1 MQKQVPFLDLGQF
14 PADLKS
20 ALKKKFGEMM
30 DDGIYS
36 GGKELAVFENKLK
49 EYTGSMEV
57 IPCSN
62 GTDALE
68 IALRVLGIGPGDE
81 VLVPAL
87 TWAST
92 AEAVCLT
99 GAKPIFVDTDATGLI
114 DLKLL
119 DENTTALTRAIIP
132 VHLYGK
138 MVDMKT
144 LNTWAISKKIH
155 VIEDAAQAL
164 GAKQNG
170 RSAGTWGDIGCL
182 SFYPTKNLGALGEAG
197 ALLTQDRKLAEKM
210 RLFVNHGQI
219 EKGNHVVLGRNARM
233 DSIQAGFLNVK
244 FQYFDQWQSRRKAI
258 AKIYLQAFEG
268 LGFESPVDILEENHN
283 AHLFVIQTDNRE
295 QLAQILEDLGIGTAI
310 HYPIILPKMKPFK
323 DPKKYPVAE
332 WLTKRVLSLPL
343 NPWMGRR
350 EFESVVKMIKYAY
363 SKTS

>member
-1 MQKQVPFLDLGQF
+1 MRKPVPFLDLSHF
-14 PADLKS
+14 PVDLKS

-30 DDGIYS
+30 DAGIYS
-36 GGKELAVFENKLK
+36 GGNELTLLENKLK
-49 EYTGSMEV
+49 ELTGSVEV

-68 IALRVLGIGPGDE
+68 IALRVLEIGPGDE

-87 TWAST
+87 TWVST
-92 AEAVCLT
+92 AEAVYLA
-99 GAKPIFVDTDATGLI
+99 GAKPVFVDTDTSGLI

-119 DENTTALTRAIIP
+119 DTHVTAATKAIIP

-138 MVDMKT
+138 MVDMKA
-144 LNTWAISKKIH
+144 LNAWAKSRNIK

-164 GAKQNG
+164 GAIQEG

-197 ALLTQDRKLAEKM
+197 AMLTRDKKLAQEM

-219 EKGNHVVLGRNARM
+219 EKGNHIVLGRNARI

-244 FQYFDQWQSRRKAI
+244 LKYFAQWQQKRKAI
-258 AKIYLQAFEG
+258 AKIYLEAFFG
-268 LGFESPVDILEENHN
+268 LELTLPLDIMEENHN
-283 AHLFVIQTDNRE
+283 AHLFVIQTDRRDLFAE
-295 QLAQILEDLGIGTAI
+295 ILKNLGIGTAI
-310 HYPIILPKMKPFK
+310 HYPVILPRMKPFG
-323 DPKKYPVAE
+323 DSKKYPVAE
-332 WLTKRVLSLPL
+332 MLAKRVLSLPL

-350 EFESVVKMIKYAY
+350 DFETVIKMVKYAY